1 MLSCLARVLRVLNIE
16 TPHVNHAAVLRVV
29 LKPVCV
35 LVQALTDYMSKQ
47 LEGRVSKVAV
57 SARLTDSPC
66 ILVTSKSGWSANMQR
81 IMKSQP
87 MQDGRALDYMKGDKI
102 MEINPENAVRYS
114 SKYSPIARI
123 SRAIWL
129 GLVFK
134 NAATDLGQ

>member
-1 MLSCLARVLRVLNIE
+1 M
-16 TPHVNHAAVLRVV
+16 
-29 LKPVCV
+29 CV

-102 MEINPENAVRYS
+102 MEINPENAVRCPR
-114 SKYSPIARI
+114 KYSPIARI
-123 SRAIWL
+123 L
-129 GLVFK
+129 GPSGWAWCPKTLPQTLVSSQG
-134 NAATDLGQ
+134 LRIPP